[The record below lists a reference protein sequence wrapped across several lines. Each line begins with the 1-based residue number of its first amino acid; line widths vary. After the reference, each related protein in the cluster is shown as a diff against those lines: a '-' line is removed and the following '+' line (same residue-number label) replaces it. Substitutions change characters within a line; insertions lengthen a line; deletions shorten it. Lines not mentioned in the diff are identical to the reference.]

1 MIEVLAETRTSA
13 ETKDAC
19 CPNCRHI
26 GALPILSLKDAPV
39 MVCSAFPDPKDALD
53 VVAGDIDLA
62 TCTTCGFLFSTSFD
76 QALAMAGAKYESSQA
91 ASPHFGAFARG
102 LATDWV
108 QRYGLEGKHIAEIG
122 CGQGEF
128 LIEMLRAGAGS
139 AVGIDPLFG
148 PEFIPAE
155 FQDRLSADAR
165 EFGGDHIHNDAAALV
180 CRHAIEHIGDV
191 AGFLALVADWAAAHP
206 DAPILFE
213 APGTERI
220 LAEGAFWDIFYEHC
234 NYFTADTLS
243 DSFARAG
250 LNVTRCE
257 LVYDGQYLIIEATGT
272 APAVLDSDP
281 RKVEAAIRDSS
292 AFSAKVSRAVDLC
305 RERLA
310 KMAADGAPV
319 VLWQGASKA
328 VALMTLLGR
337 DTPIDFAVDL
347 NTRRHGNYLPPF
359 ALEVRAPES
368 LVETKPKHVV
378 LMNEVYMVEV
388 RKHLDKLGLTETTLH
403 SINSLFAE
411 D

>member
-1 MIEVLAETRTSA
+1 MVEVLADPRAHEVA
-13 ETKDAC
+13 KDAA

-26 GALPILSLKDAPV
+26 GALPVLSLPAAPV

-53 VVAGDIDLA
+53 VPSGDIDLA
-62 TCTTCGFLFSTSFD
+62 ACTSCGFLFSTSFD

-91 ASPHFGAFARG
+91 ASPHFGAFARA

-108 QRYGLEGKHIAEIG
+108 QRYGLEGKPIAEIG

-128 LIEMLRAGAGS
+128 LIEMIRAGAGS

-155 FQDRLSADAR
+155 FQDRITADPR
-165 EFGGDHIHNDAAALV
+165 DFGGDHIHGDAQALV

-206 DAPILFE
+206 GAPILFE

-220 LAEGAFWDIFYEHC
+220 LAEGAFWDVFYEHC
-234 NYFTADTLS
+234 NYFTADTLA

-250 LNVTRCE
+250 LNTTRCE
-257 LVYDGQYLIIEATGT
+257 LVYDGQYLIIEAVGT
-272 APAVLDSDP
+272 APAILDSDP
-281 RKVEAAIRDSS
+281 NKVAAAVREAS
-292 AFSAKVSRAVDLC
+292 AFSAKVSRAVLLC
-305 RERLA
+305 RSRLA
-310 KMAADGAPV
+310 EMAVDGAPV
-319 VLWQGASKA
+319 VLWQGASKT
-328 VALMTLLGR
+328 VALMTLLGP
-337 DTPIDFAVDL
+337 DTPIAFAVDL
-347 NTRRHGNYLPPF
+347 NTRRHGNFLPPF
-359 ALEVRAPES
+359 ALEVRAPEA
-368 LVETKPKHVV
+368 LVAAQPGHVV
-378 LMNEVYMVEV
+378 LMNEVYMKEV
-388 RKHLDKLGLTETTLH
+388 RQHLDRLGLLDTQLH

>member
-1 MIEVLAETRTSA
+1 MVDVLVDPRAEA
-13 ETKDAC
+13 VAKEAC
-19 CPNCRHI
+19 CPNCRQI
-26 GALPILSLKDAPV
+26 GAIPVLSLPDAPV
-39 MVCSAFPDPKDALD
+39 MVCSAFPDPADALD
-53 VVAGDIDLA
+53 VLAGDIELA
-62 TCTTCGFLFSTSFD
+62 TCTHCGFLFSTSFD

-128 LIEMLRAGAGS
+128 LIEMLRAGAGT
-139 AVGIDPLFG
+139 AVGIDPLFS
-148 PEFIPAE
+148 PEFIPDE
-155 FQDRLSADAR
+155 FKDRMTADSR
-165 EFGGDHIHNDAAALV
+165 EFGADHIHNDAAALV

-191 AGFLALVADWAAAHP
+191 AGFLAMVADWAAAHP

-220 LAEGAFWDIFYEHC
+220 LAEGAFWDVFYEHC
-234 NYFTADTLS
+234 NYFTADTLA

-250 LNVTRCE
+250 LATTRCE
-257 LVYDGQYLIIEATGT
+257 LVYDGQYLIIEAVGL

-281 RKVEAAIRDSS
+281 HKVKAAIDASS
-292 AFSAKVSRAVDLC
+292 AFSAKVSRAVTLC
-305 RERLA
+305 RARLA
-310 KMAADGAPV
+310 EMAAEGAPV
-319 VLWQGASKA
+319 VLWQGASKT

-337 DTPIDFAVDL
+337 DTPVDFAVDL
-347 NTRRHGNYLPPF
+347 NARRHGNYLPPF

-368 LVETKPKHVV
+368 LVEAKPGHVV
-378 LMNEVYMVEV
+378 LMNEVYMNEV
-388 RKHLDKLGLTETTLH
+388 RKHLDAMGLTGTTLH